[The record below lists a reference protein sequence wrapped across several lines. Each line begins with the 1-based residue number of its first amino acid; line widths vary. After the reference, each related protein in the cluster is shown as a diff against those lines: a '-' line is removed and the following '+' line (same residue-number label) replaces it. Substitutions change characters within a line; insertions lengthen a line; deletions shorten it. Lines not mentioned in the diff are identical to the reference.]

1 MNDKAKEHPLAKLRK
16 EKGLSRAQLSEL
28 LNGSPSV
35 ETIGRIERG
44 ERSPREDTIEL
55 ISNVLGCEPDYLRG
69 RIKYPSRIT
78 SEIAD
83 QIPLNEDAINLL
95 IKLNEDIDESSDT
108 LFKANLIS
116 YLIRFILDYDM
127 TGGAGEQLILEAIDL
142 AQLQANR
149 KQLIGFRKNKLGESL
164 QKRSPDRLRQD
175 PEFRDCERNI
185 AASKSQIGNLLS
197 MAIGEYCRNVDV
209 NEIERR

>member
-95 IKLNEDIDESSDT
+95 IKLNEDIDESSDM

-164 QKRSPDRLRQD
+164 IKKSPDRLRQD

>member
-127 TGGAGEQLILEAIDL
+127 TGGAGDYFIQEAIDL
-142 AQLQANR
+142 TRLMAKR
-149 KQLIGFRKNKLGESL
+149 REFIGFRKNGSGPHI
-164 QKRSPDRLRQD
+164 QKRSLESLRKD
-175 PEFRDCERNI
+175 PQFRDCERSI
-185 AASKSQIGNLLS
+185 AASTSQLANILT
-197 MAIGEYCRNVDV
+197 MAIDGYCSSAELSD
-209 NEIERR
+209 IEGR

>member
-55 ISNVLGCEPDYLRG
+55 ICNVLGCEPDYLRG

-116 YLIRFILDYDM
+116 YVIRFILDYDM